1 MRFEGILAALTT
13 PFAPDGSL
21 ALESFRENLARYN
34 RTHLGGYVVVGSTGE
49 SVLLTF
55 DEIDR
60 IWSMAREFAAP
71 GKLLIAGVGVDS
83 TGETIAR
90 AQRAAE
96 LGYDAVLVKT
106 PHYFKPLLTPAVLER
121 HYLAVA
127 DASPVPVL
135 IYSIPQYTGISIT
148 AEWVA
153 RLAGHPNIVGI
164 KESSGNVQLASE
176 IIRLCPPE
184 FSTFVGSSATLFPS
198 LLLGAAGGILALA
211 CFLPE
216 PAIDIVEAVH
226 AGDTARASRL
236 QFSLL
241 TPSRKIAGEL
251 GPTGVKYAM
260 DCVGYYGGGPRLP
273 LLPLTEAQK
282 KTVESVLAESIA
294 RQKLDHLGVAP

>member
-1 MRFEGILAALTT
+1 MRFEGIFAALTT
-13 PFAPDGSL
+13 PFAPDGSI
-21 ALESFRENLARYN
+21 ALNRFRENLARYN
-34 RTHLGGYVVVGSTGE
+34 RTHLNGYVVVGSTGE

-55 DEIDR
+55 AEIDR
-60 IWSMAREFAAP
+60 IWGTAREFGAP
-71 GKLLIAGVGVDS
+71 DKLLIAGVGVDG
-83 TGETIAR
+83 TAETIAR

-106 PHYFKPLLTPAVLER
+106 PHYFKPLLTPAALER

-148 AEWVA
+148 VECVA
-153 RLAGHPNIVGI
+153 RLAEHPNIVGI

-176 IIRLCPPE
+176 ISHVCPPQ
-184 FSTFVGSSATLFPS
+184 FCTLVGSSATLFPS
-198 LLLGAAGGILALA
+198 LLVGAAGGILALA

-216 PAIDIVEAVH
+216 PAIDIFEAAR
-226 AGDTARASRL
+226 AGDSARASRL
-236 QFSLL
+236 QSSLL
-241 TPSRKIAGEL
+241 APSRKIAGEL

-260 DCVGYYGGGPRLP
+260 DCVGYYGGSPRLP
-273 LLPLTEAQK
+273 LLPLTEVQK

-294 RQKLDHLGVAP
+294 RHKVDHMGVAP